1 MIEFHDLTK
10 DYLDARVLG
19 PVSGSIEPGGI
30 TALIGP
36 NGAGKSTLLT
46 IIGRLLEPSGGS
58 VTIDGTEVR
67 SVRSRDLARRL
78 AILRQENHLTARL
91 TVEDLVGLGR
101 FPHSLGRLTASD
113 REQVESAISFLDLG
127 DLRHRFLDQL
137 SGGQRQ
143 RAFVAMVLAQDTDVV
158 LLDEPLASLD
168 LKHAVHM
175 MRRLREAASALGKT
189 IVIVI
194 HDINMAA
201 GYADRIVALRDGVVH
216 SSGTVAEIM
225 TETVLSAVYDTVIR
239 VHDLDG
245 VPTAV
250 VAH

>member
-10 DYLDARVLG
+10 DYLEARVLG
-19 PVSGSIEPGGI
+19 PVSGAIAPGGV

-78 AILRQENHLTARL
+78 AILRQENHVTARL

-101 FPHSLGRLTASD
+101 FPHSRGRLTAAD
-113 REQVESAISFLDLG
+113 REQVEAAIAFLDLG

-175 MRRLREAASALGKT
+175 MRRLREAATTLGKT

-225 TETVLSAVYDTVIR
+225 TEPVLSVVYDTVIR
-239 VHDLDG
+239 VHELDG